1 MVSAS
6 ACHAEDVSS
15 ILITYSIFR
24 FSSVGRA
31 STTIRHWWEV
41 RGSNPLIGTNL
52 GVPEWFN
59 G

>member
-1 MVSAS
+1 MN
-6 ACHAEDVSS
+6 E
-15 ILITYSIFR
+15 LTTKGTYKKVDLSKNGDKT
-24 FSSVGRA
+24 SQAVQA
-31 STTIRHWWEV
+31 QKKWEV